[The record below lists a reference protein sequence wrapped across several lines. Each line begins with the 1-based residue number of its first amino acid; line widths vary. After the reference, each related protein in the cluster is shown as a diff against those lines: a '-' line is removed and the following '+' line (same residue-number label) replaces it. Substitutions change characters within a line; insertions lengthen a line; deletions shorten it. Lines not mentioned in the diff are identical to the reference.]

1 MFVGDDT
8 LHDVVDTWSRA
19 RSAMEEAR
27 LPLSGA
33 IIAERIRTDATEAEP
48 MEQTGLLCWVIPSGC
63 ARRMGDERAH
73 RADIR
78 RRAGVDDYRDIG
90 AGGAHDPHQAPASSS
105 AWH

>member
-63 ARRMGDERAH
+63 ARRMGGRESTPSRYPSTRWRGRLSGH
-73 RADIR
+73 RC
-78 RRAGVDDYRDIG
+78 GWC
-90 AGGAHDPHQAPASSS
+90 S
-105 AWH
+105 